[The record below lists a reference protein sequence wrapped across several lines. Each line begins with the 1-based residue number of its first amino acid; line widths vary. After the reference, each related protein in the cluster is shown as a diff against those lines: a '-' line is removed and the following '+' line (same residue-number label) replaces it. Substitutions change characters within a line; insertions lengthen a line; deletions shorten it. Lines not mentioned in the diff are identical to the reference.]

1 MKMVMTMM
9 MKMAK
14 LMVTQMMPRVGDGE
28 VMSQRRV
35 NPRKLEGRAI
45 TTIDAS
51 STKPSTVIMVM
62 RRMWMMITMMRT
74 RKMITR
80 MMEAITRNPYQVQ
93 RHFFNQTIND
103 ADEDN
108 VLKPFASLEL
118 SFLTLHFLF
127 ELVLHQYYNRGK
139 SNILN
144 NFSDC
149 PECRPCLR

>member
-1 MKMVMTMM
+1 MKMM

-80 MMEAITRNPYQVQ
+80 MMEAMAGNPHQ
-93 RHFFNQTIND
+93 RHFFDQTIND

-118 SFLTLHFLF
+118 
-127 ELVLHQYYNRGK
+127 
-139 SNILN
+139 
-144 NFSDC
+144 
-149 PECRPCLR
+149 